1 MRIIIFLCNFWKLH
15 STILLEKIKEG
26 DRVNWEELYYEY
38 SDRVYQ
44 FLMMMVGDE
53 EIAEDLTHDTFLRVK
68 NSLEKYRG
76 DASHYTWIISI
87 ARHIVYDHWRKKRI
101 IRFIPLAASKPVAD
115 YRTPDE
121 ILQKGEEIRE
131 LYEAMKKLK
140 TNYQEVIILRKI
152 QELSIEETS
161 LALGWSVSKV
171 KSTLLRALAA
181 LKNELIKRREGG
193 SANEQTMA

>member
-1 MRIIIFLCNFWKLH
+1 
-15 STILLEKIKEG
+15 
-26 DRVNWEELYYEY
+26 VNWEELYLNY

-68 NSLEKYRG
+68 NSLDKYRG
-76 DASHYTWIISI
+76 DANYYTWIISI

-101 IRFIPLAASKPVAD
+101 IRFIPLASSKPVAD

-131 LYEAMKKLK
+131 LYEAMKSLK
-140 TNYQEVIILRKI
+140 TTYQEVIILRKI

-161 LALGWSVSKV
+161 MALGWSVSKV

-181 LKNELIKRREGG
+181 LKIEIVKRREDGA
-193 SANEQTMA
+193 ANEQTMA